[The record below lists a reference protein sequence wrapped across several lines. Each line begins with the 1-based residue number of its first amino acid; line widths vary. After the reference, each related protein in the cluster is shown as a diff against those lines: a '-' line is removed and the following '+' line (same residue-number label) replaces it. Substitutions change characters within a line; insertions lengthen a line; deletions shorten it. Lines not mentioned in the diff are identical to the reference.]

1 MEKVIQEAENFVKK
15 SLIEDGMDSSHDYW
29 HIHRVRNM
37 ALMLAEKEG
46 LSEGDKQIVEL
57 AALLHDVKD
66 WKYSKDMNGT
76 VNAAK
81 EFLNQ
86 HKSLISEEICSQ
98 VLDILQR
105 IGFKDELK
113 RKQQEEENK
122 IEGNSDSENKHSNKK
137 IKMEQKVFGCVQDA
151 DRLDAIG
158 AIGIARCLTFGG
170 RFGTVLYDPEIKPR
184 ENLSK
189 EQYTDLKCK
198 QTSVNHFYEKLL
210 KLKFMMKTESGRE
223 IAEERHRFMEDFL
236 ERFYAE
242 WDGKK

>member
-86 HKSLISEEICSQ
+86 HKSLRSEETR
-98 VLDILQR
+98 L
-105 IGFKDELK
+105 
-113 RKQQEEENK
+113 
-122 IEGNSDSENKHSNKK
+122 NSSHEFVSR
-137 IKMEQKVFGCVQDA
+137 MPSSA
-151 DRLDAIG
+151 
-158 AIGIARCLTFGG
+158 
-170 RFGTVLYDPEIKPR
+170 
-184 ENLSK
+184 
-189 EQYTDLKCK
+189 
-198 QTSVNHFYEKLL
+198 
-210 KLKFMMKTESGRE
+210 
-223 IAEERHRFMEDFL
+223 
-236 ERFYAE
+236 
-242 WDGKK
+242 